1 MATSDPRE
9 HPAFKRAPYSVAAV
23 SGLLFLREP
32 IPVDLSVAVTEAG
45 AGVSGIPAVWLPRR
59 VLEEINRRLGW
70 TVFDESLI
78 QLMEE
83 FRPRIRVKGK

>member
-1 MATSDPRE
+1 MAGSDPRS

-32 IPVDLSVAVTEAG
+32 IPVDLVVAVTEAG
-45 AGVSGIPAVWLPRR
+45 AGVKGIPAVWLPRR
-59 VLEEINRRLGW
+59 ILDEINRRLGW
-70 TVFDESLI
+70 TVFDEGLI

-83 FRPRIRVKGK
+83 FRPRIRMKGK